1 MPNTFFAFFRAIAEI
16 PSPSRTGARA
26 AAQDSAMTTT
36 GWLREASKLKK
47 SENNMAVNC
56 QRGKDRNDERRN
68 PKPGMV
74 FNFRERWMAVIV
86 HLSLL
91 KFEVLVKFMTVW

>member
-1 MPNTFFAFFRAIAEI
+1 
-16 PSPSRTGARA
+16 
-26 AAQDSAMTTT
+26 
-36 GWLREASKLKK
+36 
-47 SENNMAVNC
+47 MAVNC